1 MKFKNNDSNK
11 VVNTISKFISIL
23 LGKQN
28 ISIPVDTNIP
38 FWDYYYYIYI
48 YIYIYNQ
55 KSYKHNIFT
64 TISQECWGVKL
75 WMINNKV
82 MYLVGQ
88 DEN

>member
-11 VVNTISKFISIL
+11 VVNTISEFIFIL

-28 ISIPVDTNIP
+28 ISIPVNTNIP
-38 FWDYYYYIYI
+38 FWDYCYYIYI
-48 YIYIYNQ
+48 LVKQ

-75 WMINNKV
+75 WIVNNKM